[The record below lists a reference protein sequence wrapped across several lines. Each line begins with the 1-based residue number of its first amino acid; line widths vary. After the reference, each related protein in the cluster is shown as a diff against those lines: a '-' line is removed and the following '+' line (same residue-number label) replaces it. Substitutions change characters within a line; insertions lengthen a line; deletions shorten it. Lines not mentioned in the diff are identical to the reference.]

1 MAESIVTL
9 RVDTRN
15 AVSSLN
21 NASAATNKLSAAS
34 SGATKSLAATSTAAR
49 GLGSAL
55 ASSLAPI
62 LAVGT
67 AVSLLGR
74 SLSVFQSRERDA
86 AILAKGLNNLGKG
99 TNVLRELEEAADNL
113 GNATLFSQDEF
124 TRGFA
129 LLTSFRKIGVDSY
142 ASVAE
147 QAANIAQINQVDVN
161 TSFMQ
166 LAKAL
171 QDPERN
177 LSNLNRSGIA
187 FSKQQTDV
195 IKQLMKTNQVAKAHT
210 MILNIV
216 KESYDE
222 AALAASKGFAGS
234 VDLLMEE
241 VNDFS
246 ESLGKALLPV
256 LDKSVK
262 ALTAFLDFLNSEGGQ
277 VTAIIAGI
285 TLAVKG
291 LAVALPLLKTN
302 LIAVAVSARIATG
315 NLIGTKATLAATSI
329 GFANATVAAN
339 AFKVALAKAGIGL
352 AIIAFGILAT
362 KILETF
368 NAQKRLNEELAAGKT
383 DLARAELERLEKKLA
398 DLQAKQERIK
408 KQGGLKNILGL
419 GEKLSG
425 TEVIELIGGALP
437 KAIDDLKAK
446 IATADELG
454 FAKEFRTAAKNIHE
468 QKEELEE
475 IIKRSKINTEEGRKQ
490 FDLEQRK
497 NELVE
502 KHGELLGGVLFKR
515 EQDNKKLQESVN
527 KIKEQEKA
535 AEKLKEKYK
544 EIGQSVEDGIVS
556 NLADAVEGTKTLAQ
570 AAVSVLNDLKRK
582 LIEVAIQQA
591 VSGIGGKIG
600 GFLGKVFGGGK
611 AAGGPVAANKNFIV
625 GEKGPEILS
634 MGSSRGFITPNN
646 QIGGEVTNIV
656 TVNVDASGSSVEGND
671 GQANEFGN
679 VLAAAIQAE
688 LINQKRAGGLLSN
701 A

>member
-1 MAESIVTL
+1 VAESIVTL

>member
-1 MAESIVTL
+1 VAESIVTL

-129 LLTSFRKIGVDSY
+129 LLTSFRKIGVNSY

>member
-475 IIKRSKINTEEGRKQ
+475 IIKRSKINTGEGRKQ

>member
-1 MAESIVTL
+1 VAESIVTL

-129 LLTSFRKIGVDSY
+129 LLTSFRKIGVNSY

-210 MILNIV
+210 MILDIV